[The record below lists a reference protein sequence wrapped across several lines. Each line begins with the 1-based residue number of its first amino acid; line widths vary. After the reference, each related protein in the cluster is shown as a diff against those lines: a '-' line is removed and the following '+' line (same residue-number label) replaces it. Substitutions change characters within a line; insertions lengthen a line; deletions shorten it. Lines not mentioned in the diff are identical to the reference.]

1 MASSSTGT
9 LPEEEE
15 QWKRLPEELL
25 TKVLDTLG
33 WAPREL
39 GAVRGVCRRWRAVHD
54 AACETLR
61 VRYGVPNEVLTLAPL
76 DTICCCCFW
85 RGLDISEGLKTSASS
100 PIQAPATPLFKLLA
114 GQVICAL
121 CGRLPALTSLNLQGV
136 QSLTT
141 EGLNAVGGLTTLTKL
156 DLYNCSGVTDAGLKE
171 LRHLTLLTHLSLQR
185 CGSVT
190 DAGLRWLH
198 GLAALTELSLYN
210 CHHVT
215 DAGLHE
221 LTTLTTLTQISL
233 FGCQTSK
240 AGRDAL
246 KAAIPGLA
254 IR

>member
-1 MASSSTGT
+1 M
-9 LPEEEE
+9 P
-15 QWKRLPEELL
+15 
-25 TKVLDTLG
+25 
-33 WAPREL
+33 
-39 GAVRGVCRRWRAVHD
+39 VRGGTRA
-54 AACETLR
+54 
-61 VRYGVPNEVLTLAPL
+61 
-76 DTICCCCFW
+76 W
-85 RGLDISEGLKTSASS
+85 W
-100 PIQAPATPLFKLLA
+100 
-114 GQVICAL
+114 
-121 CGRLPALTSLNLQGV
+121 
-136 QSLTT
+136 
-141 EGLNAVGGLTTLTKL
+141 
-156 DLYNCSGVTDAGLKE
+156 
-171 LRHLTLLTHLSLQR
+171 
-185 CGSVT
+185 